1 MTKRSIIEHTI
12 EIIKQ
17 LPEEK
22 ALEISRFADFILKQY
37 EESYLSKSI
46 EKAVEDSESFNFLN
60 EEEELYTLSDCKKV
74 YEKG

>member
-12 EIIKQ
+12 EIIQQ

-46 EKAVEDSESFNFLN
+46 EKAIEDSESFNFLN

-74 YEKG
+74 YVNE